1 MSRDLYWT
9 EPWLLSF
16 RQVICV
22 TDSICAPRVHIEIG
36 RFFVYVGEY
45 SVAKRVS
52 ARVMSTDMSRGRP
65 TFEGNDKVKGGGG
78 NDIITTGIGKDKAWG
93 GPGDDLFVTENNGE
107 GFVRIMDFEVGDRI
121 EFCGC
126 LSTRIEMRGKNAYIM
141 KGDDIKA
148 VVKGVDAED
157 LELDFDSKMIF
168 ISPDPLA

>member
-1 MSRDLYWT
+1 MAKYAKKKGSKRADTLTGTAERDYILG
-9 EPWLLSF
+9 
-16 RQVICV
+16 RGGDDVI
-22 TDSICAPRVHIEIG
+22 S
-36 RFFVYVGEY
+36 
-45 SVAKRVS
+45 
-52 ARVMSTDMSRGRP
+52 

-126 LSTRIEMRGKNAYIM
+126 LSTRIEMRGKNAYII

-148 VVKGVDAED
+148 VVKGVDADD

-168 ISPDPLA
+168 ISSDPLA

>member
-1 MSRDLYWT
+1 MAKYAKKKGSKRADALTGTAERDYILG
-9 EPWLLSF
+9 
-16 RQVICV
+16 RGGDDVI
-22 TDSICAPRVHIEIG
+22 S
-36 RFFVYVGEY
+36 
-45 SVAKRVS
+45 
-52 ARVMSTDMSRGRP
+52 

-126 LSTRIEMRGKNAYIM
+126 LSTRIEMRGKNAYII

>member
-1 MSRDLYWT
+1 MAKYAKKKGSKRADILT
-9 EPWLLSF
+9 G
-16 RQVICV
+16 
-22 TDSICAPRVHIEIG
+22 T
-36 RFFVYVGEY
+36 
-45 SVAKRVS
+45 AKRDYILGRGGDDVI
-52 ARVMSTDMSRGRP
+52 STFD
-65 TFEGNDKVKGGGG
+65 GNDKVKGGGG

-126 LSTRIEMRGKNAYIM
+126 LSTRIEMRGKNAYII

-148 VVKGVDAED
+148 VVKGVDADD